1 VRRRAILV
9 AAALLA
15 AGALAGTAR
24 GDFGDP
30 KKQHT
35 AADMALARGIL
46 PKLSDLPAGW
56 KATRSTDSSTNDNSF
71 SCAGFK
77 PDLSDLVETG
87 YAESPDLSMGDQN
100 LVSGFAAVFRTAGDA
115 TQAYARVIRPA
126 LARCLR
132 TLFEKESTK
141 TLKVKVLSVRQA
153 RVTDVNAHAEAFRI
167 VARFSGSGLRF
178 PAHIDFV
185 FFRSGRAVA
194 GTLLLHFPQAV
205 DPKLEAR
212 LLAAIDGRIA
222 SA

>member
-1 VRRRAILV
+1 VLV
-9 AAALLA
+9 AAAV
-15 AGALAGTAR
+15 LAGTAR

-35 AADMALARGIL
+35 PAGMALARAIL
-46 PKLSDLPAGW
+46 PKLSDLPPGW
-56 KATRSTDSSTNDNSF
+56 KAKRSTDNSTSDNSF

-77 PDLSDLVETG
+77 PNLSDLVETG

-100 LVSGFAAVFRTAGDA
+100 LVSGFAAVFRTDTDA
-115 TQAYARVIRPA
+115 ARAYARVIRPA

-141 TLKVKVLSVRQA
+141 ALKVKVLSVRQA
-153 RVTDVNAHAEAFRI
+153 RVANVKSHADAFRI
-167 VARFSGSGLRF
+167 VARFSGSGLSF
-178 PAHIDFV
+178 PAHIEFV

-205 DPKLEAR
+205 DPQLEAR
-212 LLAAIDGRIA
+212 LVGAIDRRIT